1 VAVIFPERINR
12 LLPAVLLLGP
22 PVGAIAA
29 ILGIWYFF
37 SPWYTDV
44 GYTPDQPVE
53 YSHELHAGQ
62 LGIDCRYCHN
72 TVEVGAAAAVPSV
85 DTCMNCHR
93 VVLPQSELLEPVR
106 TAASDPEA
114 SLEWVRVHMLPDYA
128 YFDHSVHV
136 AAGVGCVTCHGRI
149 DEMPVVRQSLPLSMV
164 WCWDCHKDPAPN
176 LRPTDE
182 VTNMTWTADASWDP
196 HDRERFP
203 DPPLHCSG
211 CHR

>member
-1 VAVIFPERINR
+1 MAVIFPPRINQA
-12 LLPAVLLLGP
+12 LPAVLLLGP

-29 ILGIWYFF
+29 VLGIWYYF

-62 LGIDCRYCHN
+62 LGIDCRYCHD

-85 DTCMNCHR
+85 DTCMNCHT

-106 TAASDPEA
+106 AAAADPDA
-114 SLEWVRVHMLPDYA
+114 ALEWNRVHLLPDYSF
-128 YFDHSVHV
+128 FDHSVHV

-149 DEMPVVRQSLPLSMV
+149 DQMVKVRQSLPLSMS
-164 WCWDCHKDPAPN
+164 WCWDCHTDPAPN
-176 LRPTDE
+176 LRPRDE
-182 VTNMTWTADASWDP
+182 VTNMTWVADADWDP
-196 HDRERFP
+196 NDRERFP
-203 DPPLHCSG
+203 NPPTHCSG